1 MTNENGSPEMR
12 IIESIKRD
20 GDEDKNPVLKVCKQ
34 SSASVGGGNLE
45 EGELVPRKDT
55 QKHDTVPTHE
65 YRSFP
70 KGELRTPS
78 SKSCLGPPRRIPS
91 LDLPHLSA
99 RQSPCGLSDAE
110 KSPVLSKVST
120 ASYSRH
126 TDQGIVGMSSTPTSM
141 FPSVRKRNLPM
152 GYNTAPFSPG
162 QFENQQPPIK
172 IAASGPWFN
181 PLQTADI
188 LHRSLQD
195 FPRVSRQKSSYIH
208 THDTHHLFNCT
219 HIRTTLSPLDL
230 WTDLAGVTALLAR
243 WTEMLAGGPQAGTS
257 DSPH

>member
-1 MTNENGSPEMR
+1 MRMDLQKVR
-12 IIESIKRD
+12 IIESRKGD
-20 GDEDKNPVLKVCKQ
+20 ADEDKKAVIKVCEQ
-34 SSASVGGGNLE
+34 SSTIVVGGYLE
-45 EGELVPRKDT
+45 EGELQRKDT
-55 QKHDTVPTHE
+55 QKLGTVPTHE
-65 YRSFP
+65 LHSFQ
-70 KGELRTPS
+70 KGKLNTPS
-78 SKSCLGPPRRIPS
+78 SKSSYLGPPRRIPS
-91 LDLPHLSA
+91 IDLPHLSA
-99 RQSPCGLSDAE
+99 RQTRRGVSDAE

-172 IAASGPWFN
+172 VAASGPWFN

-195 FPRVSRQKSSYIH
+195 FPHVSRQKSSLRSGQLYSSQRSGVHSASPVQLTKEMFGVKSSSEPLGSRVGSISIPGQVR
-208 THDTHHLFNCT
+208 FN
-219 HIRTTLSPLDL
+219 PK
-230 WTDLAGVTALLAR
+230 
-243 WTEMLAGGPQAGTS
+243 
-257 DSPH
+257 